1 MTQSVRFDCDSEMA
15 TQTATQSLAKLG
27 LRVVRSFDLRS
38 ALATHAGC
46 ECPHHGSEQC
56 TCQFLVLLV
65 YGPAGAPVVVSVH
78 GRDGQAEVQ
87 IVQDASAHPDERLVE
102 QVMSALIEAAL
113 GVHDVQISAHGVPA
127 NVRQQV

>member
-65 YGPAGAPVVVSVH
+65 YGPAGAPVVVSAH
-78 GRDGQAEVQ
+78 SRDGQAELQ
-87 IVQDASAHPDERLVE
+87 IVQDANTYPDAGLAD
-102 QVMSALIEAAL
+102 QVMSALVEAAL
-113 GVHDVQISAHGVPA
+113 SVQGDPNRAGGIPVNAHQLA
-127 NVRQQV
+127 